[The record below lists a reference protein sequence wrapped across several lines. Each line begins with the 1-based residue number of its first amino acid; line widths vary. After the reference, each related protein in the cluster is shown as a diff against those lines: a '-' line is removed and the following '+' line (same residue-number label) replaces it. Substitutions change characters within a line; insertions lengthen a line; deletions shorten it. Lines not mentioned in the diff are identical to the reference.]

1 MIGFANKGNAMKT
14 IRSNFIKDED
24 YKVTLFHTEKRK
36 NEGGFNKENIMLN
49 IDTLKNLCM
58 IAKTQQGKEIR
69 KYYVKLENIY
79 NRIIKEEIESKQLL
93 LEKERENAQKL
104 LTEKENELVEK
115 DKQLSNL
122 QKLKVKRWYN
132 QEPGHV
138 IYGVK
143 INNGFI
149 KIGKSKNIKDR
160 ESHYVSDQIGEMF
173 FIRKCFNCDLAEKVL
188 HHILDKFR
196 IEKNKEWFEIS
207 DELCIYIIDIACD
220 FLDNFINDID
230 KLPSTSLKDIINK
243 ISTSFNQK
251 AETNEG
257 KVVKI
262 KDSTT
267 ILNKEIKKELV
278 LKEFDYDSFINESC
292 ELNENYNC
300 IPDDLLGA
308 YKIWS
313 RQNVDTNK
321 KNLLFNYI
329 KTKFK
334 VKKIYTESYKSTIGC
349 FIGIKP
355 KTLDYNIQNNL
366 LNEFL
371 ISQCDIG
378 YIYKITEK
386 QLLDSYSLWLKRD
399 ISTDELINIKA
410 ELNKNFYFGNVNIS
424 KEKKKYGYVGIKL
437 KSEKETLHCLR
448 NKNTKKI
455 NKINVTTKQIEQVF
469 ISIGETAHVLNIDY
483 RTVMYYIKQK
493 KIFDAHYMLD
503 YRI

>member
-1 MIGFANKGNAMKT
+1 MSCKKT
-14 IRSNFIKDED
+14 
-24 YKVTLFHTEKRK
+24 
-36 NEGGFNKENIMLN
+36 
-49 IDTLKNLCM
+49 
-58 IAKTQQGKEIR
+58 KEIS
-69 KYYVKLENIY
+69 EQI
-79 NRIIKEEIESKQLL
+79 
-93 LEKERENAQKL
+93 
-104 LTEKENELVEK
+104 T
-115 DKQLSNL
+115 SNL
-122 QKLKVKRWYN
+122 QIEIPKKT
-132 QEPGHV
+132 
-138 IYGVK
+138 I
-143 INNGFI
+143 
-149 KIGKSKNIKDR
+149 
-160 ESHYVSDQIGEMF
+160 VSLTQ
-173 FIRKCFNCDLAEKVL
+173 
-188 HHILDKFR
+188 
-196 IEKNKEWFEIS
+196 KE
-207 DELCIYIIDIACD
+207 
-220 FLDNFINDID
+220 
-230 KLPSTSLKDIINK
+230 
-243 ISTSFNQK
+243 
-251 AETNEG
+251 
-257 KVVKI
+257 V
-262 KDSTT
+262 
-267 ILNKEIKKELV
+267 V

-300 IPDDLLGA
+300 IPDELLGA